1 MPSPPSPTPKE
12 VIDIDEGKYQPQ
24 TDLIDIDEGVPP
36 LEWRDIPTP
45 NQKSQYRY
53 LIDIDEGVPPLGWG
67 DIPTPNQKSQYRWG
81 VPK

>member
-36 LEWRDIPTP
+36 L
-45 NQKSQYRY
+45 
-53 LIDIDEGVPPLGWG
+53 G
-67 DIPTPNQKSQYRWG
+67 
-81 VPK
+81 